1 MVYCGLLHSY
11 FVNLSQSKRVVCI
24 MTMYSTFKY
33 LLSPRY
39 EFHSPV
45 CVISDSEM
53 KMLELHVH
61 QLELDAILDQRKRLD
76 EAYERQNQWFAE
88 RECAIKK
95 EIKALSPSASEM
107 LKDKARRAVEG
118 VKETVKKAVDAVPNF

>member
-1 MVYCGLLHSY
+1 
-11 FVNLSQSKRVVCI
+11 
-24 MTMYSTFKY
+24 MYSTFEY

-39 EFHSPV
+39 VFQSSV
-45 CVISDSEM
+45 YVISDSEM
-53 KMLELHVH
+53 KTLELQENQV
-61 QLELDAILDQRKRLD
+61 ELDSILDQRKRLD

-88 RECAIKK
+88 CECAIKK